1 MKMWFW
7 RNSLVGWV
15 KRSRNP
21 TDTYG
26 FHLTS
31 GKYLLL
37 LGFGPSTQPTSAS
50 RLKLWVKSP
59 PSPCRRGVGGEV
71 FIDSLF
77 THILKLDEVLH
88 SDHLV

>member
-37 LGFGPSTQPTSAS
+37 LGFVTSTQPTLATPLV
-50 RLKLWVKSP
+50 RLEPGDWKCQHLPLRDLARKS
-59 PSPCRRGVGGEV
+59 E
-71 FIDSLF
+71 FKSL
-77 THILKLDEVLH
+77 LH
-88 SDHLV
+88 